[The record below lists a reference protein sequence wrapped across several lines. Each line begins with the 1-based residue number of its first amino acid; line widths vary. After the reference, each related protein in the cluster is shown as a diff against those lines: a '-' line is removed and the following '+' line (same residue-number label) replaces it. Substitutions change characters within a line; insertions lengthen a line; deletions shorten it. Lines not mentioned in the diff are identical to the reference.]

1 MKQKVRGLMTIALL
15 ALAFSSASAENYTP
29 DVAEFDGTNALNFD
43 ASPQLAMAQGGTV
56 EFWVVPDWTTDPGYD
71 PTIISN
77 MGPQGIS
84 YLVAMLRDRS
94 GIAFAAGD
102 MEYVATFDFTD
113 GRLHHVA
120 ISQFDD
126 GITLYVDGQV
136 IGSSDIVALNLPSD
150 GVRIGSI
157 DGTNNQFRGAIAG
170 LRFWNVVVT
179 QEELVEFA
187 LTDIFK
193 GDHPNLDNL
202 SAMSNFNSGELLLVQ
217 PEVQP

>member
-102 MEYVATFDFTD
+102 MEYVATFDFT
-113 GRLHHVA
+113 
-120 ISQFDD
+120 
-126 GITLYVDGQV
+126 
-136 IGSSDIVALNLPSD
+136 ALNLPSD